1 MWLEK
6 FVFCGKS
13 IGPTSNYQIV
23 SELLVTGNHIL
34 LGIHLLGAIYNL
46 LHHVSVNLSA
56 GKPVRS
62 LGGPWWFVNMWLN
75 LHFRTILEKDVF
87 SMSVGHTPRVLMQGR
102 KKSRRRTPSRISLYS
117 Y

>member
-46 LHHVSVNLSA
+46 LHHVSVNFRLA
-56 GKPVRS
+56 NLYAAWEV
-62 LGGPWWFVNMWLN
+62 LGGLS
-75 LHFRTILEKDVF
+75 TC
-87 SMSVGHTPRVLMQGR
+87 G
-102 KKSRRRTPSRISLYS
+102 
-117 Y
+117 